1 MLSSP
6 TFQSE
11 QPEIGLKG
19 GGNIPPTIPT
29 SVKQY
34 IPKGNDWGETV
45 SPSPPWVDIPST
57 LKSTD
62 EVWRLGIV
70 SKSLRVPAKG
80 HFASIPG
87 WMLNQLQDL
96 GTTLGSIRVQWRAW
110 RENHWESLMG
120 IL

>member
-1 MLSSP
+1 MLISP

-19 GGNIPPTIPT
+19 GRNIPPTIPT

-34 IPKGNDWGETV
+34 IPKGNDWGETL

-70 SKSLRVPAKG
+70 SKSLRVPARG
-80 HFASIPG
+80 GTFCFHPWLDAQSVAGSGDHTGGASECSGEHGERIIG
-87 WMLNQLQDL
+87 K
-96 GTTLGSIRVQWRAW
+96 A
-110 RENHWESLMG
+110 
-120 IL
+120 